1 MEVNSRHHVL
11 FQWAVVSRAYVAMR
25 HRSANVAGHEH
36 SLARRKRFTVAR
48 CVSSDEHQ
56 VMSTATGLLA
66 QLCASVY
73 LHWHDIAQQARRCR
87 HIVLV

>member
-1 MEVNSRHHVL
+1 MWLVMN
-11 FQWAVVSRAYVAMR
+11 AVSLD
-25 HRSANVAGHEH
+25 ANV
-36 SLARRKRFTVAR
+36 LAR

-66 QLCASVY
+66 QLRASVY
-73 LHWHDIAQQARRCR
+73 LHWHDIAQQARRRR